1 MRIYSTMNIATDR
14 ECSLRACHVF
24 DSCVIRRDSSRYHSM
39 SRFMIETKYPRP
51 SPKGRAAD
59 FLALLLIL
67 LYPFLYVAD
76 AISHW
81 RNGYATKSSTRC

>member
-14 ECSLRACHVF
+14 ECSLGACHVF
-24 DSCVIRRDSSRYHSM
+24 DSRVSWGGGGWSCNAICQKYHSM
-39 SRFMIETKYPRP
+39 SRPMTETKYPRP
-51 SPKGRAAD
+51 SSKGRAVD

-76 AISHW
+76 AISSH
-81 RNGYATKSSTRC
+81 